1 MNFEHLLADR
11 TKKMGAS
18 AIREI
23 YASKPDLRAGRYSL
37 SENCR
42 YSPKVQKFLL
52 TFNSCCWW
60 AISNST
66 RISGRR

>member
-23 YASKPDLRAGRYSL
+23 YANHTQKRRSFRL
-37 SENCR
+37 S
-42 YSPKVQKFLL
+42 V
-52 TFNSCCWW
+52 
-60 AISNST
+60 
-66 RISGRR
+66 